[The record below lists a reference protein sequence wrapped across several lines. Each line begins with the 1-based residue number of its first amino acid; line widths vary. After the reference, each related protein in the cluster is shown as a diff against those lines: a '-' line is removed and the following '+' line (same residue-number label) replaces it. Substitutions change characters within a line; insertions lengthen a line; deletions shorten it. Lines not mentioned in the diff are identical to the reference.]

1 MNMEFFINHADD
13 IYPAILLQQCNPIIC
28 ERLSKLSE
36 KNKLVNVYIIGL
48 LSKYNNKL
56 IDKLGVEKYIEMINE
71 INEYYDGKISNDII
85 IKKSWMSSKNR
96 EMIFNYLKTQ

>member
-1 MNMEFFINHADD
+1 MDMEFFINNADD
-13 IYPAILLQQCNPIIC
+13 INIGILLYQCNPIIG

-71 INEYYDGKISNDII
+71 INEYYDGKFSNDII

-96 EMIFNYLKTQ
+96 EIVLSYIAL